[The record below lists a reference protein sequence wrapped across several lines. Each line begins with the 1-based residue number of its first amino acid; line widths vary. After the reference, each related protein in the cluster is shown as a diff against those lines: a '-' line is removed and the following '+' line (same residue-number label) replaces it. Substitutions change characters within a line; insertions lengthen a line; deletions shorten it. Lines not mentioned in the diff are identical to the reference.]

1 MSKDVF
7 VLIEHHDGAVTEATH
22 ELLASARSLAA
33 ATGGRAVACLLGQDA
48 RPLAEGLAADAV
60 LLEQDDA
67 LAAFVPEA
75 YVAALA
81 ALIATHDPRLLLITN
96 STVGIDV
103 AAPLAVRSGRPLIAY
118 CEALAL
124 EGDTL
129 VATSH
134 VYGGRLRA
142 EIELRG
148 PAIVTVVGAGL
159 AVARGDGEPLPA
171 PAAAAAPA
179 IELVP
184 APDLSGLRTRFIA
197 RREPDDGDVDITRED
212 VLVSVGR
219 GIDGAE
225 NIELAQELADALGG
239 AVSGSRPVIDAGWL
253 PKTRQVGK
261 SGKRVKPRLY
271 LACGISGAP
280 EHLEGLAGPE
290 LLVAINTDPNA
301 PIFDVADYGTTE
313 DLFDVLPAL
322 VEALQTAGA

>member
-1 MSKDVF
+1 MTGDVF
-7 VLIEHHDGAVTEATH
+7 VLVEHHDGAVTESTY
-22 ELLASARSLAA
+22 ELLARARSLAA
-33 ATGGRAVACLLGQDA
+33 ATGGRAVACLLGHDA
-48 RPLAEGLAADAV
+48 RPLADGLAADAV
-60 LLEQDDA
+60 LLMQDEA

-81 ALIATHDPRLLLITN
+81 TLLQAHDPRLLLIAN

-103 AAPLAVRSGRPLIAY
+103 AAPLAVSSGRPLIAY
-118 CEALAL
+118 CEALAI
-124 EGDTL
+124 EDETL
-129 VATSH
+129 VATSQ

-148 PAIVTVVGAGL
+148 PAIVTVVGSGL
-159 AVARGDGEPLPA
+159 AVSRGDGEPLPVVESA
-171 PAAAAAPA
+171 SAPA
-179 IELVP
+179 IELAS

-197 RREPDDGDVDITRED
+197 RHEPDVGDVDIARED

-225 NIELAQELADALGG
+225 NIELAEDLAEALGG

-253 PKTRQVGK
+253 PKARQVGK
-261 SGKRVKPRLY
+261 SGQRVKPRLY

-322 VEALQTAGA
+322 VEALHGAGA